1 MDTASVEKPNLGA
14 NVDIL
19 KVARQIQHLAHFLTR
34 GPPIPGLSV
43 SDKDLKMARILS
55 PVIEI
60 TSHRRRSDLEFPR
73 EWVEDDGALAIV
85 LRDWR
90 RDIDP
95 TKLSNPPALTETP
108 AQATDTPK
116 DAENAEADIE
126 AYANMSFLSY
136 SAKREAHWIA
146 KTKELEQKL
155 RRSEQEKESLI
166 RENLKLQRDVEVVQR
181 KADLFHTALF
191 DPKKS
196 IHESNLKAKVK
207 LHGEVRQL
215 ERSLVAATSKNE
227 SLVKKNEDLESCN
240 KSLVTENEELVKKTE
255 NLELSNY
262 DLVTE
267 NAELLAELKEL
278 DSDDAELLTMIQEY
292 LNKHALSREATKTQE
307 ENLIAEKQTLE
318 SKNEALVKK
327 LEAQKIDN
335 KCCAA
340 QAKKLRERYELSVVA
355 TKVVKEHLEQ
365 LTAKVN
371 DLDSSKF
378 FLEAHNNDLSMRNA
392 ALGHK
397 NKQLEESLDKIVM
410 GAKGKLQAQ

>member
-1 MDTASVEKPNLGA
+1 MDTASVEKPNSGA
-14 NVDIL
+14 NADIL

-55 PVIEI
+55 PVTEI

-95 TKLSNPPALTETP
+95 TKLGNTPALVETP
-108 AQATDTPK
+108 AQATDTLT
-116 DAENAEADIE
+116 DAENAEADLE

-146 KTKELEQKL
+146 KTKELEKKL
-155 RRSEQEKESLI
+155 RRSEQEKGYLI
-166 RENLKLQRDVEVVQR
+166 RENIKLRRDVEVIQR

-191 DPKKS
+191 DPKKR
-196 IHESNLKAKVK
+196 IHESNLKVKVK
-207 LHGEVRQL
+207 LHGEIRQL
-215 ERSLVAATSKNE
+215 ERSLDTANSKNE
-227 SLVKKNEDLESCN
+227 SLAKKNEDLESCN
-240 KSLVTENEELVKKTE
+240 KTLVTENEELVKRTE
-255 NLELSNY
+255 KLELSNY

-267 NAELLAELKEL
+267 NGELFAELKDL
-278 DSDDAELLTMIQEY
+278 DSDNTELINMVQEH
-292 LNKHALSREATKTQE
+292 LNKHALSREATKTYE
-307 ENLIAEKQTLE
+307 ENLIAEKQALE

-327 LEAQKIDN
+327 VEAQKIDN
-335 KCCAA
+335 KSCAA
-340 QAKKLRERYELSVVA
+340 QAKKLRERYELSVMV
-355 TKVVKEHLEQ
+355 TKVVKERLEE
-365 LTAKVN
+365 LIAKVN

-378 FLEAHNNDLSMRNA
+378 FLAAHNNDLSMRNA

-397 NKQLEESLDKIVM
+397 SKQLEESLDKIVM
-410 GAKGKLQAQ
+410 DAKGELQAQ

>member
-1 MDTASVEKPNLGA
+1 MDTASVEKPNSGT
-14 NVDIL
+14 NIDIL

-55 PVIEI
+55 PVIEM

-73 EWVEDDGALAIV
+73 EWVEDDDALDIA

-95 TKLSNPPALTETP
+95 TKLSNTHDVAETP
-108 AQATDTPK
+108 AQTTNTPTDAK
-116 DAENAEADIE
+116 NAEADIE

-136 SAKREAHWIA
+136 SAKREAHWIV
-146 KTKELEQKL
+146 KTKELEKKL

-166 RENLKLQRDVEVVQR
+166 RENLKLQGDVEVIQR

-196 IHESNLKAKVK
+196 IHESNLKAKVM
-207 LHGEVRQL
+207 LHGQVRQL

-240 KSLVTENEELVKKTE
+240 KTLVTENEELVKKTE
-255 NLELSNY
+255 KLELSNY

-267 NAELLAELKEL
+267 NAELVAELKDI
-278 DSDDAELLTMIQEY
+278 DSDDAELLTMVQEY
-292 LNKHALSREATKTQE
+292 LNKHALSREATKTYE
-307 ENLIAEKQTLE
+307 ENLIAEKQALE
-318 SKNEALVKK
+318 SKNEELVKK

-335 KCCAA
+335 KCCAGQA
-340 QAKKLRERYELSVVA
+340 QKLRERYELSVMA
-355 TKVVKEHLEQ
+355 TKVVKGRLEE

-371 DLDSSKF
+371 DLASSKF
-378 FLEAHNNDLSMRNA
+378 FLAAHNNDLSMRNA

-397 NKQLEESLDKIVM
+397 SKQLEESLDKIVM
-410 GAKGKLQAQ
+410 DAKCELKAQ

>member
-1 MDTASVEKPNLGA
+1 MNTASVEKPNSGA

-19 KVARQIQHLAHFLTR
+19 KVARQIQHLAHFLTG
-34 GPPIPGLSV
+34 GPPIPGLGV
-43 SDKDLKMARILS
+43 SEKDLKMARILS
-55 PVIEI
+55 PVTEI
-60 TSHRRRSDLEFPR
+60 TSHRRLSDLEFPR

-90 RDIDP
+90 QDIDP
-95 TKLSNPPALTETP
+95 TKLSDTPAIAETP
-108 AQATDTPK
+108 AQATDTPT

-126 AYANMSFLSY
+126 TYQNMSFLSY

-146 KTKELEQKL
+146 KTKELEKKL
-155 RRSEQEKESLI
+155 RRSEQEKVSLI
-166 RENLKLQRDVEVVQR
+166 RENLKLQRDVEVIQR

-207 LHGEVRQL
+207 LQGEVRQL

-240 KSLVTENEELVKKTE
+240 KALVTENEELVKKTE
-255 NLELSNY
+255 KLELSNY
-262 DLVTE
+262 DLVSE
-267 NAELLAELKEL
+267 NAELLAELKDL
-278 DSDDAELLTMIQEY
+278 DSEDAELLTMVQEH
-292 LNKHALSREATKTQE
+292 LNRLALSQEATKTRE
-307 ENLIAEKQTLE
+307 ENLIAEKQALE
-318 SKNEALVKK
+318 SKNEFLVKE

-340 QAKKLRERYELSVVA
+340 QAKKLRERYELSLMA
-355 TKVVKEHLEQ
+355 TKGVKERLEE
-365 LTAKVN
+365 LAEKVN

-378 FLEAHNNDLSMRNA
+378 FLAAHNNDLSMRNA

-397 NKQLEESLDKIVM
+397 SKQLEENPDKIVTD
-410 GAKGKLQAQ
+410 AKGNLKAQ